1 MIFRLK
7 KVLSGVLGW
16 DLDLENLGYFP
27 EEGGGKDVCTKMILN
42 RKYFTISTIK
52 NATLSLLSRVQFLC

>member
-7 KVLSGVLGW
+7 TVLSGVLGW

-27 EEGGGKDVCTKMILN
+27 EEGDVCTKLILN
-42 RKYFTISTIK
+42 RKIF
-52 NATLSLLSRVQFLC
+52 